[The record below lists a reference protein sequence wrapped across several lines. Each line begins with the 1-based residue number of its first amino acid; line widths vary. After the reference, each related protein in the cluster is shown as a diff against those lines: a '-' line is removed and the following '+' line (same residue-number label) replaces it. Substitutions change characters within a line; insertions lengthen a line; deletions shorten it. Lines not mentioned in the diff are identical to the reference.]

1 MEQQNNKE
9 HLHILWTNAD
19 VTTAKL
25 MVMMYARNA
34 MKNGWWKEVTVIV
47 WGATVKL
54 LAENEELQEEL
65 KRAESFGVKFTGC
78 IACAEELNLVDKMKE
93 IGLDLYKLGP
103 PLTELIKSGAP
114 LLTI

>member
-65 KRAESFGVKFTGC
+65 
-78 IACAEELNLVDKMKE
+78 NLADKMKE
-93 IGLDLYKLGP
+93 IGLDLYKWGP

>member
-54 LAENEELQEEL
+54 LAENKELQEEV
-65 KRAESFGVKFTGC
+65 KRAESYGVKFTGC
-78 IACAEELNLVDKMKE
+78 IACAEELNLVDEMKE
-93 IGLDLYKLGP
+93 IGLDLYKWGP

>member
-1 MEQQNNKE
+1 MP
-9 HLHILWTNAD
+9 TNQEI
-19 VTTAKL
+19 
-25 MVMMYARNA
+25 N
-34 MKNGWWKEVTVIV
+34 
-47 WGATVKL
+47 

-93 IGLDLYKLGP
+93 IGLDLYKWGP

>member
-25 MVMMYARNA
+25 MVMMYARND

-65 KRAESFGVKFTGC
+65 
-78 IACAEELNLVDKMKE
+78 NLVDKMKE
-93 IGLDLYKLGP
+93 IGLDLYKWGP

>member
-1 MEQQNNKE
+1 ME
-9 HLHILWTNAD
+9 LYYYTSTDTMRYILKGGDIYATNIRYMND
-19 VTTAKL
+19 SEEYT
-25 MVMMYARNA
+25 
-34 MKNGWWKEVTVIV
+34 NGLNEI
-47 WGATVKL
+47 KL

-93 IGLDLYKLGP
+93 IGLDLYKWGP

>member
-65 KRAESFGVKFTGC
+65 
-78 IACAEELNLVDKMKE
+78 NLVDKMKE
-93 IGLDLYKLGP
+93 IGLDLYKWGP

>member
-1 MEQQNNKE
+1 MSEAIEKITVVLGE
-9 HLHILWTNAD
+9 YKGI
-19 VTTAKL
+19 KL
-25 MVMMYARNA
+25 PKM
-34 MKNGWWKEVTVIV
+34 EVTV
-47 WGATVKL
+47 T
-54 LAENEELQEEL
+54 EEELQEEL

-93 IGLDLYKLGP
+93 IGLDLYKWGP